1 MCSETLQPSQNPTVL
16 NVRLTQRTITIL
28 QQENPLSSTIFQ
40 YLLAVVIKFQ
50 HSPTPFD
57 GNYTSTIYTMVFD
70 GQRYS
75 QPAITS
81 VYVVHQL
88 SDIVPSVPEVC
99 FDAYNTAVNL
109 MLI

>member
-1 MCSETLQPSQNPTVL
+1 MCNETLQPSQDPTVL
-16 NVRLTQRTITIL
+16 NVRLGQRSIIVV

-50 HSPTPFD
+50 HSPIPYD

-75 QPAITS
+75 QPATTS

-88 SDIVPSVPEVC
+88 SDVALSIPEVC
-99 FDAYNTAVNL
+99 W
-109 MLI
+109 